1 MVTLRLVGQHVLVD
15 IATTIHLCEGG
26 GCVSGEGVGGV
37 EDVRGVEDVGGV
49 EGVGG
54 VEDVEGVEDVGG
66 VVKENVT
73 YSGGDCFQVGVVC
86 LYSEM

>member
-15 IATTIHLCEGG
+15 IATTIYLCEGG
-26 GCVSGEGVGGV
+26 GSVRCGGCVS
-37 EDVRGVEDVGGV
+37 V
-49 EGVGG
+49 EG
-54 VEDVEGVEDVGG
+54 VGG
-66 VVKENVT
+66 VVKENVCT

>member
-1 MVTLRLVGQHVLVD
+1 MGD
-15 IATTIHLCEGG
+15 
-26 GCVSGEGVGGV
+26 
-37 EDVRGVEDVGGV
+37 V

-54 VEDVEGVEDVGG
+54 VEDVGG
-66 VVKENVT
+66 VVKDNVCT

>member
-37 EDVRGVEDVGGV
+37 EDVGVWRVWRV
-49 EGVGG
+49 FVH
-54 VEDVEGVEDVGG
+54 
-66 VVKENVT
+66 T
-73 YSGGDCFQVGVVC
+73 YSGG
-86 LYSEM
+86 